1 MFDAEPDALAAEI
14 EAAAIPG
21 ADARWLR
28 LAWEAL
34 PPGARAARKALGAA
48 LARSSARKPQAEAPS
63 AAVADGRATPALH
76 AVDAASVEPHAL
88 LERCFATLETVRGSA
103 GVEFEPRAGQREMA
117 HAVLATLL
125 ERGTLV
131 IEAGTGSGKSLAY
144 ALPAALFAWR
154 EGRRSVLA
162 THTRTLQ
169 TQLVQRE
176 LPRLWAD
183 LGLDR
188 VLRSDGRR
196 GLRFAK
202 LLGRSNYVCRTALER
217 WVQAWSA
224 RGGSFEAARLVLALL
239 HSDDGSLDSLVPGCD
254 PAHLDAVRSRRETCA
269 GRACREP
276 PPCPVYA
283 ARERARAADV
293 VVVNHALLCID
304 GRLEGTLLGDADALV
319 VDEAHDLDK
328 VATEAFSRRLGP
340 TQGESIVVATR
351 RLEAELRH
359 VPPSME
365 ASAMQQALPPLV
377 QASGALRS
385 SLQRLLATLDAALP
399 RAARVRQRQR
409 YRDPDEVF
417 AHARDAVQELH
428 ETLLQTASAAA
439 AFETA
444 ALAAAVGEPAV
455 AGVVELA
462 GLIVTLQQEV
472 GETLD
477 FLTSAAD
484 DDWVHHLDFGGPD
497 AALREI
503 VAAPLDVG
511 PALQQM
517 LVRPDRANIYTSATL
532 FVDGEAAHVR
542 RRLGLPQSVAQQAIP
557 SPFDFAHQC
566 TVVRTAGL
574 GDYRAPE
581 FVTQLADLVDAVH
594 QRTHRRMLVLLT
606 AHSMLRALHGQLRS
620 RLGDGAPLLAQ
631 GITADRD
638 TLVAR
643 LTATPGGIL
652 LGTDS
657 FWEGVDFPGEALEI
671 LVLAKLPFAP
681 PAEPLI
687 AARCERLAALGED
700 AFASYLL
707 PQAVL
712 RFRQGFG
719 RLIRTRRD
727 RGAVVLVDSRLE
739 TREYGES
746 FIAALP
752 VRALCLETTH
762 EVVAHLAEWFA
773 AADALASDTARLT
786 PTTSGSTMPR
796 RRRR

>member
-1 MFDAEPDALAAEI
+1 MFDAEPAALAAEI
-14 EAAAIPG
+14 EAACHPG

-34 PPGARAARKALGAA
+34 PPGARAARSALGAA
-48 LARSSARKPQAEAPS
+48 LAARSAPQPQAAPPSVIAAAEAPGLEAIDAVS
-63 AAVADGRATPALH
+63 A
-76 AVDAASVEPHAL
+76 EPHAL
-88 LERCFATLETVRGSA
+88 LEHCFETLGVVRGSA
-103 GVEFEPRAGQREMA
+103 GVEFEARAGQREMA

-154 EGRRSVLA
+154 EGRRTVLA

-169 TQLVQRE
+169 SQLVERE

-188 VLRSDGRR
+188 VVRADGRL
-196 GLRFAK
+196 GLRFTK

-239 HSDDGSLDSLVPGCD
+239 QSEDGSLDALAPGCD
-254 PAHLDAVRSRRETCA
+254 PAHLEAVRSRRETCA
-269 GRACREP
+269 GGDCREP

-328 VATEAFSRRLGP
+328 VATEAFSHRLGSV
-340 TQGESIVVATR
+340 QGESVVLATR
-351 RLEAELRH
+351 RLEAELRR
-359 VPPSME
+359 VPVND
-365 ASAMQQALPPLV
+365 ATAAMQQALPPLL
-377 QASGALRS
+377 QASNALRG

-399 RAARVRQRQR
+399 RAARVRVRQR

-417 AHARDAVQELH
+417 AHAREAVQDLH
-428 ETLLQTASAAA
+428 ETLLQAASAAA
-439 AFETA
+439 AFESA
-444 ALAAAVGEPAV
+444 ALAAAVGEPAT
-455 AGVVELA
+455 ATVVELA
-462 GLIVTLQQEV
+462 GLVVALQQEV
-472 GETLD
+472 GDTLD
-477 FLTSAAD
+477 FLTRD
-484 DDWVHHLDFGGPD
+484 TCEDWVHHLDFGGPES
-497 AALREI
+497 ALREI

-511 PALQQM
+511 PALQRM
-517 LVRPDRANIYTSATL
+517 LAQPERAIIYTSATL

-542 RRLGLPQSVAQQAIP
+542 RRLGLPQAVAQQAIP
-557 SPFDFAHQC
+557 SPFDFARQC
-566 TVVRTAGL
+566 TVVRTADL
-574 GDYRAPE
+574 GDYRDPE
-581 FVTQLADLVDAVH
+581 FTTQLAGLVEAVH
-594 QRTHRRMLVLLT
+594 QRTRRRMLVLLT
-606 AHSMLRALHGQLRS
+606 AHSMLRALHAELRS
-620 RLGDGAPLLAQ
+620 RLGEAAPLLAQ

-638 TLVAR
+638 TLVSR
-643 LTATPGGIL
+643 LTATPGAIL

-681 PAEPLI
+681 PDEPLV
-687 AARCERLAALGED
+687 AARCERLAALGEN
-700 AFASYLL
+700 AFADYLL

-719 RLIRTRRD
+719 RLIRTRHD
-727 RGAVVLVDSRLE
+727 RGAVVLVDSRIE

-752 VRALCLETTH
+752 QRALRLDAVH
-762 EVVAHLAEWFA
+762 EVVAHLAAWFDA
-773 AADALASDTARLT
+773 TEPRAADTTRLT
-786 PTTSGSTMPR
+786 PSAAERTMPR
-796 RRRR
+796 RRRQ